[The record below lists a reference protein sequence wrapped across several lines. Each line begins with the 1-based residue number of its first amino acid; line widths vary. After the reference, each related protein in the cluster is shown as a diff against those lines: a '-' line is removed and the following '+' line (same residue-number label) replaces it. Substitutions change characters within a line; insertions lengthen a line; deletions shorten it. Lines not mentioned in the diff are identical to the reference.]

1 MDSSEP
7 RPASLGYGSNSMRMT
22 DLKPGWAVV
31 SNDGGRLGTIREVG
45 QNYVRTSQAS
55 PATDMYVPASAI
67 ANVADGVVH
76 LNIALRDARSMGW
89 QQPPR
94 GDDTLETSPETDR
107 DRHV

>member
-1 MDSSEP
+1 
-7 RPASLGYGSNSMRMT
+7 MT
-22 DLKPGWAVV
+22 DLKPGWPVV
-31 SNDGGRLGTIREVG
+31 ANDGGQLGTIKEVG

-55 PATDMYVPASAI
+55 PGGDMYVPASAI

-76 LNIALRDARSMGW
+76 LNLALRDALAMGW

-107 DRHV
+107 ERHV